1 MHEYIREMDP
11 QDELLREC
19 FRQQKTGG
27 NEEEEK
33 ISGMDLRKSILRSE
47 AEA

>member
-1 MHEYIREMDP
+1 MHGYIREMDP
-11 QDELLREC
+11 QDELFRES

-33 ISGMDLRKSILRSE
+33 ILGMDIRKSILRSKE
-47 AEA
+47 G